1 MHDRLKKWM
10 KIEGLKS
17 SQLADSIS
25 SNRATISHILS
36 GRNKPS
42 IDFLDKLLNNYPELN
57 ANWLITGVGNMKE
70 NLNSQAIDNK
80 NIEKVVILYNDK
92 SFDELSP

>member
-1 MHDRLKKWM
+1 MHERLKKWM

-17 SQLADSIS
+17 SQLADLIG

-42 IDFLDKLLNNYPELN
+42 IDFISKLLSYYNDLD
-57 ANWLITGVGNMKE
+57 ANWLITGKGEM
-70 NLNSQAIDNK
+70 L
-80 NIEKVVILYNDK
+80 LGNDK
-92 SFDELSP
+92 DTKTIDKIVVFYQDNSFQELNT